1 MTIEKL
7 KAQMEEISGA
17 WNGEDSGYKEEQAGY
32 ANEVLEHIT
41 AIEKLID
48 ELNDELNDEPA
59 PPEKVIAGVEFT
71 EILSLINKLRI

>member
-48 ELNDELNDEPA
+48 ELNDEPA
-59 PPEKVIAGVEFT
+59 QPEKVIAGVEFT

>member
-7 KAQMEEISGA
+7 KAQMEVISGA
-17 WNGEDSGYKEEQAGY
+17 WNGDNPGTLEDNAHL

-48 ELNDELNDEPA
+48 ELNDEPA
-59 PPEKVIAGVEFT
+59 PPEKVIAGVDFT
-71 EILSLINKLRI
+71 ESLNLLNKLII

>member
-17 WNGEDSGYKEEQAGY
+17 WNGDNPGTQEDNAHI

-48 ELNDELNDEPA
+48 ELNDEPA
-59 PPEKVIAGVEFT
+59 QPEKVIAGVEFT

>member
-17 WNGEDSGYKEEQAGY
+17 WDGNNPGTLEDNAHL

-48 ELNDELNDEPA
+48 ELNDEPA
-59 PPEKVIAGVEFT
+59 PLRKVIAGVDFSKDLET
-71 EILSLINKLRI
+71 LNKLII

>member
-7 KAQMEEISGA
+7 KAQMEVISGA
-17 WNGEDSGYKEEQAGY
+17 WNGDNSGTLEDNAHL

-48 ELNDELNDEPA
+48 ELNDEPA
-59 PPEKVIAGVEFT
+59 PPEKVIAGVDFT
-71 EILSLINKLRI
+71 ESLNLLNKLII

>member
-48 ELNDELNDEPA
+48 ELNDEPA
-59 PPEKVIAGVEFT
+59 QPAQTEKLIAGVEFT